1 MSKPIRASEIGLYLY
16 CERAWWYQR
25 QGVESENQSELL
37 AGTELHRQH
46 GRSVVASNLIRI
58 AASII
63 LLIALMALAAYCTMA
78 VLP

>member
-25 QGVESENQSELL
+25 QGIESDNQSELL

-46 GRSVVASNLIRI
+46 GRSVVASSLLRTV
-58 AASII
+58 ASIV
-63 LLIALMALAAYCTMA
+63 LLIALVALAAYCTTA

>member
-1 MSKPIRASEIGLYLY
+1 MSKPIRASEIGMYLF

-25 QGVESENQSELL
+25 QGVASENQSELL

-46 GRSVVASNLIRI
+46 GRSVVAFSLMRW

-63 LLIALMALAAYCTMA
+63 LLIALVALAAYCTTA